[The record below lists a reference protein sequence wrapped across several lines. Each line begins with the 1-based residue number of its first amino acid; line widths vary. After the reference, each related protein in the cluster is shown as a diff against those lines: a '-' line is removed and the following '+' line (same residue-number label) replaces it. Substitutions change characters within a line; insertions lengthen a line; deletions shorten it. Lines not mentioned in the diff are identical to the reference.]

1 MRRSL
6 IAVSGIALATIA
18 LAACSSSSSSSS
30 SSAAASTAAA
40 TDAAASPSGSMV
52 GGMTECTK
60 AAVQPAVDQAAK
72 AMGADN
78 VMTIDDL
85 QCADG
90 WAVASGILGTAA
102 QASATDGPQGAPTI
116 FIFEA
121 EGQFWVPKAAADVC
135 GTTPTDGSTAAP
147 ADAMIPPAL
156 YAACL
161 AS

>member
-6 IAVSGIALATIA
+6 IAVSGIALATVA

-30 SSAAASTAAA
+30 SSAA
-40 TDAAASPSGSMV
+40 PSGSMV

-102 QASATDGPQGAPTI
+102 QASATAGPQGAPTI

-147 ADAMIPPAL
+147 ADAQIPSAL

>member
-1 MRRSL
+1 MRRTVVT
-6 IAVSGIALATIA
+6 IAGLALATVS
-18 LAACSSSSSSSS
+18 LAACSSSSSTDK
-30 SSAAASTAAA
+30 SAEAA
-40 TDAAASPSGSMV
+40 PSGSMV

-60 AAVQPAVDQAAK
+60 EAVQPAVDAAAK

-78 VMTIDDL
+78 VMSIEDL

-102 QASATDGPQGAPTI
+102 QAGATDGPAGAPTL

-121 EGQFWVPKAAADVC
+121 EGQFWIPKNAADVC
-135 GTTPTDGSTAAP
+135 GTPFPPTGDKAP
-147 ADAMIPPAL
+147 ADALIPASL
-156 YAACL
+156 FSACL

>member
-6 IAVSGIALATIA
+6 IAVSGIALATLA

-30 SSAAASTAAA
+30 SSAAPTESK
-40 TDAAASPSGSMV
+40 V

-156 YAACL
+156 YSACL
-161 AS
+161 AA

>member
-6 IAVSGIALATIA
+6 IAVSGIALATLT
-18 LAACSSSSSSSS
+18 LAACSSSSSSE
-30 SSAAASTAAA
+30 SSAAA
-40 TDAAASPSGSMV
+40 PSGSMV

-60 AAVQPAVDQAAK
+60 EAVQPAVDLAAK

-78 VMTIDDL
+78 VMAIEDL

-102 QASATDGPQGAPTI
+102 QAGATDGPAGAPTQ

-121 EGQFWVPKAAADVC
+121 EGQFWIPKAPADVC
-135 GTTPTDGSTAAP
+135 GTPFPPTGDTAP
-147 ADAMIPPAL
+147 ADAMIPASL
-156 YAACL
+156 FSACL
-161 AS
+161 SA